1 VSPARKL
8 GLPAFSSAAILL
20 TLLVANAAGCT
31 SDSSPPA
38 GVAGSPAATSAAP
51 ISNRDQVC
59 EAVIRWAGRTSYD
72 ATRTVVLDFL
82 SVHGDPGRFSV
93 REKLAIRRAY
103 FAFQEKGYRSI
114 AATATEPKLSAALHA
129 FADGWAG
136 FAKNPSVDSKLWEQP
151 DRTALNKY
159 SPWRVIG
166 VPDPAVS

>member
-1 VSPARKL
+1 V
-8 GLPAFSSAAILL
+8 PAFSRAAILL
-20 TLLVANAAGCT
+20 TLLVATTAGCT
-31 SDSSPPA
+31 GDSSPPA

-59 EAVIRWAGRTSYD
+59 AAVMKWAGRTSYD
-72 ATRTVVLDFL
+72 TTRTVVLDYL
-82 SVHGDPGRFSV
+82 RVHGEPGRFSV

-114 AATATEPKLSAALHA
+114 AATATDPKFGAALHA

-136 FAKNPSVDSKLWEQP
+136 LAKNPGVDGEPWEQP

-159 SPWRVIG
+159 CTWRVVR
-166 VPDPAVS
+166 VPEPPRVS